1 MKRRQFIYSSLLLS
15 AGCATRVGEHP
26 AKQALLADPN
36 DILDLPPGFSYSVIS
51 RAGEPMSDG
60 LLTPAKP
67 DGMAAFAAPKGR
79 IALVRNHENLAGQHA
94 LGAFGANLERLPVLD
109 KRFFYDFGKGDMPG
123 MGGTTT
129 LLYNPKS
136 GQVENSYLS
145 LAGTE
150 LNCAG
155 GPTPWGTWLSCEE
168 CFDPATLK
176 RTRHI
181 PREKKHGYVFEV
193 NPLAGSIQEPV
204 PLPALGRFIHE
215 AAAIDAKTGAV
226 YLTEDWR
233 DGLLYRC
240 LPKVPGKLSKGG
252 RLQALAFVNEQI
264 TDTANYSKE
273 PTVNVGE
280 WNPVRWIDV
289 DGADSDDN
297 DLRLRGRAA
306 GAARFVRGEGI
317 WYQDGLI
324 AFTCTEGGADRNGQV
339 FLYRSTGEH
348 LGELKL
354 LVEATP
360 DSPMH
365 NADNLSFTPWGD
377 LIVCEDRSEHCGL
390 YILKLDGS
398 YTQFAYHR
406 GSRSELAGV
415 CFAPDGKTLFVNI
428 QDIGLTLAITGPF

>member
-1 MKRRQFIYSSLLLS
+1 MKRRQFIHTSLLFT
-15 AGCATRVGEHP
+15 AGCTTNIGNRLNEHS
-26 AKQALLADPN
+26 LLADPE
-36 DILDLPPGFSYSVIS
+36 DILDLPPGFTYSVIS
-51 RAGEPMSDG
+51 RAGDPMSDG
-60 LLTPAKP
+60 LLTPGRP
-67 DGMAAFAAPKGR
+67 DGMAAFAAPDGR

-94 LGAFGANLERLPVLD
+94 LGAFGPRLERLASLD
-109 KRFFYDFGKGDMPG
+109 KRFFYDYGEGKMPG

-129 LLYNPKS
+129 LLYNPGS
-136 GQVENSYLS
+136 GQVEQSYLS

-176 RTRHI
+176 RTHHI
-181 PREKKHGYVFEV
+181 PREKQHGFVFEV
-193 NPLAGSIQEPV
+193 DPLAGEIREPV

-215 AAAIDAKTGAV
+215 AAAVDAKTGAV

-240 LPKVPGKLSKGG
+240 LPTEPGKLAKGG
-252 RLQALAFVNEQI
+252 QLQALAFVDEQL
-264 TDTANYSKE
+264 TDTANYSID
-273 PTVNVGE
+273 PAIAVGE
-280 WNPVRWIDV
+280 WNAVRWVDI
-289 DGADSDDN
+289 DGADLDDSE
-297 DLRLRGRAA
+297 LRLRGKAA

-317 WYQDGLI
+317 WYQDDLI

-339 FLYRSTGEH
+339 FLYRSTDDN

-354 LVEATP
+354 LVEATA

-377 LIVCEDRSEHCGL
+377 LMVCEDRSENCGL
-390 YILKLDGS
+390 HLLKLDGS
-398 YTQFAYHR
+398 YSQFAYHR

-428 QDIGLTLAITGPF
+428 QDIGLTLAVTGPF

>member
-1 MKRRQFIYSSLLLS
+1 MKRRQFVYTSVLFT
-15 AGCATRVGEHP
+15 AGCAASVSDRAAV
-26 AKQALLADPN
+26 QALQADP
-36 DILDLPPGFSYSVIS
+36 DGILDLPPGFQYSIIS
-51 RAGEPMSDG
+51 RAGDTMSDG
-60 LLTPAKP
+60 LLTPARP
-67 DGMAAFAAPKGR
+67 DGMAAFAAPDGQ

-94 LGAFGANLERLPVLD
+94 LGAFGANLERLPSVD
-109 KRFFYDFGKGDMPG
+109 KRFFYDYGDGEMPG

-129 LLYNPKS
+129 LLYDPKS
-136 GQVENSYLS
+136 GKVSKSYLS

-181 PREKKHGYVFEV
+181 PREKQHGYVFEV
-193 NPLAGSIQEPV
+193 DPLAGEIQEPL

-215 AAAIDAKTGAV
+215 AAAIDAKTGTV

-240 LPKVPGKLSKGG
+240 VPNEPGKLSQGG
-252 RLQALAFVNEQI
+252 QLQALAFVDEQL
-264 TDTANYSKE
+264 TDTANYSADQRIA
-273 PTVNVGE
+273 VGE
-280 WNPVRWIDV
+280 WNAVRWINV
-289 DGADSDDN
+289 DGADTEDN
-297 DLRLRGRAA
+297 DLRLRGQAK

-324 AFTCTEGGADRNGQV
+324 AFTCTEGGADRNGQI
-339 FLYRSTGEH
+339 FLYRSTDDN

-354 LVEATP
+354 LVEAAA

-377 LIVCEDRSEHCGL
+377 LIVCEDRSENCGL
-390 YILKLDGS
+390 YLLKLDGS

-406 GSRSELAGV
+406 ASRSELAGV